1 MNYKQRHQREQEFNE
16 RHPQFQPITLMK
28 NQVQTPSGEIID
40 IINGSLVCESKL
52 ANMRIIMFWV
62 HDQDKEFIATIKVNG
77 DMLSVDFPESVP
89 VSKMESLLEAFE
101 YQS

>member
-28 NQVQTPSGEIID
+28 NQVQTSTGEIID
-40 IINGSLVCESKL
+40 IINGSLVCERNFRNLFSVIL
-52 ANMRIIMFWV
+52 WLNE
-62 HDQDKEFIATIKVNG
+62 QDKEFIATIKVNG

-89 VSKMESLLEAFE
+89 DSKRESLLEAFE

>member
-28 NQVQTPSGEIID
+28 NQVQTPSGEIVD
-40 IINGSLVCESKL
+40 IINGSLVCESTFINL
-52 ANMRIIMFWV
+52 FTIASWLV
-62 HDQDKEFIATIKVNG
+62 TQDKEFIATIKVNG

>member
-16 RHPQFQPITLMK
+16 RYPQFQPITLMK
-28 NQVQTPSGEIID
+28 NQVQTPHGEIVD
-40 IINGSLVCESKL
+40 IINGSLVCENTFMNL
-52 ANMRIIMFWV
+52 FTIISWLSFE
-62 HDQDKEFIATIKVNG
+62 DKELVATIKVNG

-89 VSKMESLLEAFE
+89 VYKMESLLEAFE

>member
-28 NQVQTPSGEIID
+28 NQVQTPSGEIVD
-40 IINGSLVCESKL
+40 IINGSLVCHHNWL
-52 ANMRIIMFWV
+52 NFYTIISWLE
-62 HDQDKEFIATIKVNG
+62 HQDKEFIATIKVNG

>member
-28 NQVQTPSGEIID
+28 NQVQTPRGEIID
-40 IINGSLVCESKL
+40 NINGSLVCYNDRL
-52 ANMRIIMFWV
+52 NFNTIISWLE
-62 HDQDKEFIATIKVNG
+62 HQDKELIATIKVNG